1 MKKVRYVRNEI
12 KFSLAWDGTSTISK
26 LREDLDAIEKLGAN
40 SVEIGIDWEYDGE
53 SYLKI
58 TPIEIRPETK
68 EERRHRLNRDK
79 RLEDDLNKR
88 ALELFQKLK
97 LKFEKT
103 K

>member
-1 MKKVRYVRNEI
+1 MRKVYVRNEI
-12 KFSLAWDGTSTISK
+12 KFSLDWNGTSTISK
-26 LREDLDAIEKLGAN
+26 LREDLDAIEKLGAT
-40 SVEIGIDWEYDGE
+40 SVEIGIDWRDED
-53 SYLKI
+53 LKI

-79 RLEDDLNKR
+79 RLEEDRNKR
-88 ALELFQKLK
+88 DFELFKKLK